1 MKLDK
6 FKFKITD
13 KENNNV
19 ILTFDDLYGYE
30 GEVSGVFIRG
40 NDETSK
46 DRPTKIPSKMQY
58 VALNHNGDLK
68 LDGVNGDLDI
78 QYVPE
83 ESALDEYR
91 KRLIHNFYE
100 LNVSADITVD
110 ELVDDIISDITQL
123 SK

>member
-13 KENNNV
+13 KENNSA
-19 ILTFDDLYGYE
+19 ILTFDDIYGYE

-46 DRPTKIPSKMQY
+46 DRPTIIPSKMQY
-58 VALNHNGDLK
+58 IALNHNGDLK

-83 ESALDEYR
+83 EFALDEYR

-100 LNVSADITVD
+100 LNVSADVTVE
-110 ELVDDIISDITQL
+110 ELVDNIISGITQF

>member
-13 KENNNV
+13 KENNSA
-19 ILTFDDLYGYE
+19 ILTFDDIYGYE

-46 DRPTKIPSKMQY
+46 DRPTIIPSKMQY
-58 VALNHNGDLK
+58 IALNYNGDLK

-100 LNVSADITVD
+100 LNVSADVTVE
-110 ELVDDIISDITQL
+110 ELVDNIISGITQF

>member
-40 NDETSK
+40 IDETSK

-100 LNVSADITVD
+100 LNVSADVTVE
-110 ELVDDIISDITQL
+110 ELVDDIISGITQL
-123 SK
+123 FK

>member
-19 ILTFDDLYGYE
+19 TLTFDDLYGYE
-30 GEVSGVFIRG
+30 GEVSGIFIRG
-40 NDETSK
+40 NDETSE

-58 VALNHNGDLK
+58 VALNHNGDSELK
-68 LDGVNGDLDI
+68 GVNEDLDI

-83 ESALDEYR
+83 KSVLDEYR
-91 KRLIHNFYE
+91 ARLLNDFYN
-100 LNVSADITVD
+100 LNVRADVTIE